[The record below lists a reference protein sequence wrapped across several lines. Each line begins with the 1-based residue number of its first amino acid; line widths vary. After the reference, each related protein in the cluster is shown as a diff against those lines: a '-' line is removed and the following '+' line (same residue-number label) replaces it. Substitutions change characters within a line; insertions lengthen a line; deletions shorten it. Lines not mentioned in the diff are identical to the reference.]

1 MPLQILFIF
10 LLTPTL
16 ALNLLDLCQSGIRD
30 DGSSYVHCAR
40 KSLSEIPDFSSH
52 RLFNLAFD
60 ELILSDNAI
69 THIHANAFQSL
80 RIKRLIMSGNRLK
93 SIDKNAFREL
103 ENYLEQLTLEFD
115 SSIVDTIPEAIKT
128 NLANIRSLTLT
139 GLNLRI
145 LSINTFEQMKKL
157 EILSLK
163 SCNLQAIENNAF
175 QSIEK
180 QLRHL
185 YLDHNQFDN
194 RISLVINH
202 LITLET
208 LSLSHNRINQYETNV
223 NNKNLRYLDL
233 SYNGLMK
240 LTITNMTSLQILNV
254 QNNLL
259 TSENINGLIPNQLK
273 ELILDFNS
281 IRIFNKNL
289 ITPNNSLETLSLQSN
304 DFLLNNSNTF
314 QHLYKLKRLNLA
326 RNNIKTI
333 PKGLFKFTRSLE
345 HLNMDRN
352 PLLPLS
358 TDTFSGI
365 ESSLRNI
372 SFQSCSLTSNSLP
385 AFARLINLE
394 RLKLQSN
401 LLTEIKPDNLFSLM
415 SQLIA
420 IDLQRNQLTEIPS
433 AYPLTLREFE
443 LGNNRLTTLPFNNE
457 TFNKLSQLITLDL
470 SSNPLQCD
478 CHIKPLYHWL
488 LTHYQSELVP
498 YVQWICAQPKELS
511 SKQIGSLEEH
521 EFQCEHISIVTTS
534 TVTTT
539 NVPELTTEYEMISS
553 FNAWLKDSETA
564 ILEWSYI
571 SSPLKLMVYENGYKL
586 PILYL
591 NSSENYFLLE
601 KLKSST
607 NYSLCLQIHEQSLC
621 RNLITPTKQEI
632 KFEQKV
638 LSLSSSSSS
647 KSIEKSFL
655 NDMQYLITGV
665 ACGIVFVL
673 LILLLVVIFIIKQR
687 DKFLHNSS
695 KTIATDSYYQ
705 TTGSDTTQIGGL
717 CSIEERSINGSTNQQ
732 SASTITP
739 MFYYCRSPL
748 QSNCCQEHQPY
759 HFYHEIPFTTS
770 LNHLNP
776 PKCLCRPPIII

>member
-1 MPLQILFIF
+1 MPLNILLIF
-10 LLTPTL
+10 LLTPSL
-16 ALNLLDLCQSGIRD
+16 AINLLDLCQSGIRD
-30 DGSSYVHCAR
+30 DGSNYVHCAR

-69 THIHANAFQSL
+69 THIHANAFHNL

-145 LSINTFEQMKKL
+145 LPTNTFEQMKKL

-163 SCNLQAIENNAF
+163 SCHLQTIEYNAF
-175 QSIEK
+175 HSIEK

-185 YLDHNQFDN
+185 YLDYNQFDN
-194 RISLVINH
+194 RISIIINR

-208 LSLSHNRINQYETNV
+208 LSLSHNHINQYETSLI
-223 NNKNLRYLDL
+223 NKNLRYLDL

-240 LTITNMTSLQILNV
+240 LSLTNMTNLQILNV

-259 TSENINGLIPNQLK
+259 TSEHINGSIPKQLK

-281 IRIFNKNL
+281 IRKFNKIL
-289 ITPNNSLETLSLQSN
+289 ITENNSLETLSLQSN
-304 DFLLNNSNTF
+304 EFLLNNSNIF

-352 PLLPLS
+352 PLLPL
-358 TDTFSGI
+358 TVDTFSGI

-385 AFARLINLE
+385 AFSRLINLE

-401 LLTEIKPDNLFSLM
+401 LLTEIKPDHFFSSM

-420 IDLQRNQLTEIPS
+420 IDLQRNQLIQIPS
-433 AYPLTLREFE
+433 EFPLTLRELE
-443 LGNNRLTTLPFNNE
+443 LGHNRLTILPFNNQ
-457 TFNKLSQLITLDL
+457 TFEKLSQLITLDL

-488 LTHYQSELVP
+488 LTHYQTELVP

-511 SKQIGSLEEH
+511 GKQLGSLLEH
-521 EFQCEHISIVTTS
+521 QFQCENIAIKPTI
-534 TVTTT
+534 TTT
-539 NVPELTTEYEMISS
+539 TTAIDYPELTTEYEIISS
-553 FNAWLKDSETA
+553 FNSWLKDSETA
-564 ILEWSYI
+564 ILEWSYV
-571 SSPLKLMVYENGYKL
+571 SSPLKLIVYENSYKL

-607 NYSLCLQIHEQSLC
+607 NYTLCLQSNEQYLC
-621 RNLITPTKQEI
+621 RNLITPNKQEI
-632 KFEQKV
+632 KFEQKI
-638 LSLSSSSSS
+638 LSLSSSSSN
-647 KSIEKSFL
+647 SIEKTFH
-655 NDMQYLITGV
+655 NDIQYLITGI

-673 LILLLVVIFIIKQR
+673 LILLCVVIFIIKQR
-687 DKFLHNSS
+687 DKFFHNSS
-695 KTIATDSYYQ
+695 KTIATDSFYQ
-705 TTGSDTTQIGGL
+705 TTGSDTTQIGGS
-717 CSIEERSINGSTNQQ
+717 CSIEERSINGSTNHQ
-732 SASTITP
+732 STITP
-739 MFYYCRSPL
+739 MFYYCRSPPIT
-748 QSNCCQEHQPY
+748 NCCQDQQPY

-770 LNHLNP
+770 SNHLKP
-776 PKCLCRPPIII
+776 PTCLCRPPIII